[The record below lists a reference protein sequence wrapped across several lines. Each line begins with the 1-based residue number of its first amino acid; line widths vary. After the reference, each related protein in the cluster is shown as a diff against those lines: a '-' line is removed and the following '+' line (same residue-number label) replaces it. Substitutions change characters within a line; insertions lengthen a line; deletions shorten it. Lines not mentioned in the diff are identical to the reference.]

1 MNCLELKLPYVENFL
16 KSSYNINYLGWATFN
31 SLINYEA
38 PRRPISLSFNRKLKP
53 HKLLIKCFII
63 GSLIATGLN
72 ANCADISKVIG
83 KGDKIDQILIK
94 GEITDEDAKTFKQIA
109 LATERAVVL
118 FDSPGGLLMPAI
130 EIGKAIKLK
139 GFGTAVIDTNCTSAC
154 AMAWIAGQPRMISKG
169 ASVGFHAAYTEDA
182 SGRQVPNSVANALV
196 GSYLNN
202 LGLNEKV
209 VAFVTSAEPD
219 QVRWL
224 NKKEAERMDLN
235 ILKFENKLGAVL
247 DFSLALEKRF
257 GPNPSISE
265 AVRLYRQSS
274 DEGFAGSLNNLGD
287 LYEKGLGVEKNDKFS
302 VYLYARAAERGEPT
316 AYLSLST
323 FLGEGTSD
331 QEILVEAVKF
341 GLLAVSNLPDGK
353 NKEYAKQNLKVLTKK
368 VSKESYARAVEL
380 ASKWQPLY
388 QEEHLM
394 GDTPE

>member
-1 MNCLELKLPYVENFL
+1 LTTSFSDHIHKEKSL
-16 KSSYNINYLGWATFN
+16 KSTIVI
-31 SLINYEA
+31 SLFVETYASKYAEA
-38 PRRPISLSFNRKLKP
+38 PRPSHSLSFNRKLKL
-53 HKLLIKCFII
+53 HKSLIKSSII
-63 GSLIATGLN
+63 VGMIATGLT
-72 ANCADISKVIG
+72 ANCADISKVSG
-83 KGDKIDQILIK
+83 KGDKIDHILIK
-94 GEITDEDAKTFKQIA
+94 GEITANDAKTFMQIA

-139 GFGTAVIDTNCTSAC
+139 GFGTAVVDSNCTSAC

-209 VAFVTSAEPD
+209 VAFVTSAGPD
-219 QVRWL
+219 QVRWI
-224 NKKEAERMDLN
+224 NKKEAERMELN
-235 ILKFENKLGAVL
+235 ILKFENKLEAVL

-257 GPNPSISE
+257 GPNPSI
-265 AVRLYRQSS
+265 ADAIKLYRRSA

-302 VYLYARAAERGEPT
+302 VYLYSRAAERGEPT
-316 AYLSLST
+316 GYLSLST

-341 GLLAVSNLPDGK
+341 GLLAVSTLPDGK
-353 NKEYAKQNLKVLTKK
+353 NKDYAAQNLKVLTEK

-380 ASKWQPLY
+380 ARVWQPLY
-388 QEEHLM
+388 QEEYLM

>member
-1 MNCLELKLPYVENFL
+1 MNSLELKLPYEENFL
-16 KSSYNINYLGWATFN
+16 KSSYNINYLARASFH
-31 SLINYEA
+31 SLISYEA
-38 PRRPISLSFNRKLKP
+38 PRRPISLSFNKKLKP
-53 HKLLIKCFII
+53 HKLLIKSSII
-63 GSLIATGLN
+63 VSLIATGLN
-72 ANCADISKVIG
+72 ANCADISKVKG
-83 KGDKIDQILIK
+83 KGDKIDQIFIK

-139 GFGTAVIDTNCTSAC
+139 GFGTAVIDSNCTSAC

-209 VAFVTSAEPD
+209 VAFVTSAGPD

-257 GPNPSISE
+257 GSNPSISD
-265 AVRLYRQSS
+265 AVRLYRQSA
-274 DEGFAGSLNNLGD
+274 DEGFAGALNNLGD